1 MTDTKKLIEQA
12 RKLAETQKEQAIV
25 EQAIEVSL
33 SPASPSNIT
42 PQDAFNET
50 WDAIK
55 SVGEKA
61 NRHGVTNITDLTT
74 GDAIYNYVEQGKIY
88 FMAVDHNKQ
97 YLMQG
102 LCISKNAT
110 QATFVG
116 YSWNTSVKHTNT
128 VWATA
133 EKGRTSGDT
142 LSFNGVSVDDLKND
156 DNALANVAL
165 VKSLSG
171 IPAGTFSEKSD
182 KLVGNK
188 PGATTETAFIGN
200 DYLGVQKYGAGAKNN
215 VSLGERATGDISI
228 ATLATGGIFIGSHT
242 SGTIQIGST
251 TPNTDG
257 HQRKIYDG
265 AKSAT
270 FEEIIDAAKSTG
282 KSKKIITLT
291 GVLNDGDL
299 EFDKIPLFKPKSF
312 KNGGTPEEYITL
324 LQTGIDK
331 ISFTFMRDNKEQ
343 NVFFN
348 NNLFGFDK
356 SSFNGTGFTIIGETM
371 QELAL
376 GFKSIFSNSDETS
389 FEAMLHSFMSGETI
403 AENKYHALVPGLSKY
418 QQQQSYMLYGGVE
431 VDTKVTHFVVKI
443 AKSYYNEN
451 PATDAI
457 DVFVDAYQEMT
468 GYAIIS
474 EELYNFIHNKVTF

>member
-165 VKSLSG
+165 VKSLL
-171 IPAGTFSEKSD
+171 GTKAD
-182 KLVGNK
+182 KTLS
-188 PGATTETAFIGN
+188 
-200 DYLGVQKYGAGAKNN
+200 N
-215 VSLGERATGDISI
+215 VSNDDFKAKATSAGVGGS
-228 ATLATGGIFIGSHT
+228 TGG
-242 SGTIQIGST
+242 
-251 TPNTDG
+251 
-257 HQRKIYDG
+257 
-265 AKSAT
+265 
-270 FEEIIDAAKSTG
+270 
-282 KSKKIITLT
+282 KKIITLS
-291 GVLNDGDL
+291 GVLNDGEI

-348 NNLFGFDK
+348 NNFFGFDK
-356 SSFNGTGFTIIGETM
+356 SSFNGTGFAIVGETT

-376 GFKSIFSNSDETS
+376 GFNSIFSDSDETT
-389 FEAMLHSFMSGETI
+389 FEGMFHSFMSGETV

-418 QQQQSYMLYGGVE
+418 QQRQSYMFYGGVE
-431 VDTKVTHFVVKI
+431 VDTKATHFIVKI

-451 PATDAI
+451 PATDAT
-457 DVFVDAYQEMT
+457 DVAVDAYQEMT

-474 EELYNFIHNKVTF
+474 EELYNFIHNKVTY